1 MIKSVLIKNFIL
13 IDELFLEFE
22 NGFNVLTGETGA
34 GKSIILKAI
43 DTVMGAR
50 VHKDVIFNKEKPA
63 LVEITFLHSKK
74 DLQNLKDFDLTEE
87 TVISREITPNSQ
99 KSALTVL

>member
-1 MIKSVLIKNFIL
+1 MIKTLYIKNFIL

-50 VHKDVIFNKEKPA
+50 VHKDVIFNKEKPGRGSRLCGHRA
-63 LVEITFLHSKK
+63 PVFYGCRKRRYAVERHF
-74 DLQNLKDFDLTEE
+74 
-87 TVISREITPNSQ
+87 
-99 KSALTVL
+99 